1 MTRLVVAIDGP
12 AGAGKSTVSRRLAEA
27 LGYRYVDTGAMYRII
42 GVLAAE
48 QRIEF
53 SDISALATL
62 CDTTSIEFVER
73 DGHLRTCGGGMAW
86 TSPFFPG

>member
-42 GVLAAE
+42 GVLAAD

-53 SDISALATL
+53 SDTAALAAL
-62 CDTTSIEFVER
+62 CDATTIEFARLLAAEI
-73 DGHLRTCGGGMAW
+73 GGFA
-86 TSPFFPG
+86 PPPGFI